1 MALKSSKKIK
11 TIFHMAYSIGASV
24 VILGALGKILHMP
37 IFGIPGDV
45 LLMLGLGTE
54 ALIFF
59 VSAFEPQEE
68 ELDWSLVYPELAGG
82 APRQRKDKTE
92 AELEARLSE
101 KLDKMLQEAQLDSN
115 LMKSLG
121 ESINK
126 LHEAAKSM
134 DVATDA
140 AGATKKYAEELALA
154 SAQLESLNSLYKVQL
169 ESVNKNATANEE
181 TAHYAQ
187 QLKDNMAKL
196 KENLAELNNV
206 YGGMLSAMNASRK

>member
-1 MALKSSKKIK
+1 MAQKKSKLFKIL
-11 TIFHMAYSIGASV
+11 FHVAYSVGAAI

-37 IFGIPGDV
+37 ILGIPGDK
-45 LLMLGLGTE
+45 LLMIGLGVE
-54 ALIFF
+54 AAIFF
-59 VSAFEPQEE
+59 LSAFDLPED
-68 ELDWSLVYPELAGG
+68 ELDWSRVYPELAGG
-82 APRQRKDKTE
+82 APRKRKDKTE

-101 KLDKMLQEAQLDSN
+101 KLDNMLKEANLDAN

-140 AGATKKYAEELALA
+140 AEHTKKYAQELSMA
-154 SAQLESLNSLYKVQL
+154 SSQLESLNSLYKVQL

-181 TAHYAQ
+181 AADYAQ
-187 QLKDNMAKL
+187 QLKENMAKL
-196 KENLAELNNV
+196 KQNLANLNEV
-206 YGGMLSAMNASRK
+206 YGGMLSAMKVK

>member
-11 TIFHMAYSIGASV
+11 TIFHMAYSIGASI

-45 LLMLGLGTE
+45 LLMIGLGVE
-54 ALIFF
+54 AAIFF
-59 VSAFEPQEE
+59 MSAFEPQQD

-82 APRQRKDKTE
+82 APRKRKDKTE

-101 KLDKMLQEAQLDSN
+101 KLDNMLKEAQLDSN

-126 LHEAAKSM
+126 LHQAAKSM

-140 AGATKKYAEELALA
+140 AGSTKKYAEELSLA

-169 ESVNKNATANEE
+169 ESVNKNAVANEE
-181 TAHYAQ
+181 AASYAEQ
-187 QLKDNMAKL
+187 LKENMAKLKDNMAS
-196 KENLAELNNV
+196 LNNV
-206 YGGMLSAMNASRK
+206 YGGMLSAMNVKK

>member
-1 MALKSSKKIK
+1 MAQKKSKKIK

-45 LLMLGLGTE
+45 LLMIGLGTE
-54 ALIFF
+54 AIIFF
-59 VSAFEPQEE
+59 MSAFEPQDDD
-68 ELDWSLVYPELAGG
+68 LDWSLVYPELAGG
-82 APRQRKDKTE
+82 APRKRKDKTE

-126 LHEAAKSM
+126 FHQAAKSL
-134 DVATDA
+134 DVVADA
-140 AGATKKYAEELALA
+140 AGSTKKYAEELGLA
-154 SAQLESLNSLYKVQL
+154 SAQMESLNSLYKVQL
-169 ESVNKNATANEE
+169 DSVNKNAVANEE
-181 TAHYAQ
+181 SAAYAQ
-187 QLKDNMAKL
+187 QLKENMAKL
-196 KENLAELNNV
+196 KDNLANLNNV
-206 YGGMLSAMNASRK
+206 YGGMLSAMNVKK

>member
-11 TIFHMAYSIGASV
+11 TIFHMAYSIGASI

-37 IFGIPGDV
+37 ILGIPGDI
-45 LLMLGLGTE
+45 LLMIGLGVE
-54 ALIFF
+54 AFIFF
-59 VSAFEPQEE
+59 FSAFEPQEE

-82 APRQRKDKTE
+82 APRKRKDKTE

-126 LHEAAKSM
+126 LHDAAKSM
-134 DVATDA
+134 DVVTDA
-140 AGATKKYAEELALA
+140 AGSTKKYAEELAMA
-154 SAQLESLNSLYKVQL
+154 SSQLENLNSLYKVQL
-169 ESVNKNATANEE
+169 DSVNKNATANEE
-181 TAHYAQ
+181 SAAYAE
-187 QLKDNMAKL
+187 QLKENMAKL
-196 KENLAELNNV
+196 KDNLASLNDV
-206 YGGMLSAMNASRK
+206 YGGMLSAMNVKK